1 MTAIAANRRMMVG
14 DTLIDTGGVR
24 SFNRKVFRCK
34 SGDIIG
40 VTGNYAEALR
50 FVKWWDGPK
59 DKRQPKGDYE
69 CLVLDHMGGLTIW
82 EPDVS
87 MTIKDEF
94 YALGEGAQACLACM
108 HLGHTPKTAVRI
120 AKKVN
125 VQVGGRSH
133 IERI

>member
-1 MTAIAANRRMMVG
+1 VTAIASNRRMMVG

-24 SFNRKVFRCK
+24 SFNRKVFRCGN
-34 SGDIIG
+34 GDIVGIS
-40 VTGNYAEALR
+40 GNYATALN
-50 FVKWWDGPK
+50 FVKWYNGDK
-59 DKRQPKGDYE
+59 DKPQPRGDYE
-69 CLVLDHMGGLTIW
+69 CLVLDSYGGLTIW
-82 EPDVS
+82 EFGVT

-94 YALGEGAQACLACM
+94 YAIGEGAQACLAAM
-108 HLGHTPKTAVRI
+108 YLGHTPKTAVQI